1 MLWRRILFG
10 LCICAI
16 IMFSAGTDMED
27 YEPDIGKFLRLL
39 SFSIIAVQVG
49 LIVTQII
56 DF

>member
-1 MLWRRILFG
+1 MLWRWILFG
-10 LCICAI
+10 LCIIAAL
-16 IMFSAGTDMED
+16 MFDVGTDMED
-27 YEPDIGKFLRLL
+27 YEVGKVLRQL